1 MIRAVVATVLL
12 GALQAVADDA
22 PVLAPSLVPSQ
33 SQPGEALRE
42 AMHVWHRGERTSGFV
57 PFLISGVSTVTTG
70 SLLVAGGSQLG
81 RGAGWTLLSFGALE
95 VLAGLYFGLSSFGK
109 EAALDAAFLADPV
122 AFQASE
128 RARLN
133 RITSRFQPILLA
145 VEGALTLA
153 GGTTAAVGGFRK
165 DDTMLGVGLGLA
177 VQGLVLFLLDWA
189 VLDRAQAYA
198 SVLR

>member
-1 MIRAVVATVLL
+1 MAMVLL
-12 GALQAVADDA
+12 VGLHAVADDA
-22 PVLAPSLVPSQ
+22 PVLAQSLVPTQ
-33 SQPGEALRE
+33 SPPGEALRE

-81 RGAGWTLLSFGALE
+81 RSAGWTLLSFGALE

-133 RITSRFQPILLA
+133 RITTRFQPILLA
-145 VEGALTLA
+145 VEGALTVA
-153 GGTTAAVGGFRK
+153 GGTMAAVGGFRH
-165 DDTMLGVGLGLA
+165 DDTLLGVGLGLA